1 MSYSLGT
8 IFALSSLGKFEKRME
23 QVMKFDLSNKVI
35 ARLNNNESQSP
46 NRSLD
51 LGNIITPELSLL
63 SPNRNEIAPRGG
75 GRNAAL
81 IAYSERL
88 RSSYKQNEGGLRDG
102 MVLLGEAFRNGQP
115 ISITCF
121 CRAGQ
126 TCHADVVKLAIE
138 KVAKAID
145 ARELNHASRP
155 KAAAL
160 SNFRPSN
167 PRTER
172 AINEILSVG
181 KSDLILSKLDD
192 TNGRNRSEHASYLN
206 GTSQFLRDT
215 YERGGTVQ
223 NGVLIIPKELHDL
236 KSPLQLATLG
246 CGVGRLEAMVGS
258 EKAREVAPG
267 ILEYG
272 KAIAGSNAD
281 RETEAKVFRWIYDA
295 LDGKQE
301 LLGEVREEGR
311 LESTRE
317 RFDRTLAEIK
327 KVADEMERLEPADR
341 SIQYERFVESNSQS
355 TEYSLGEGLEEIAE
369 SAAHLPA
376 DRDPEHVQTTL
387 GFERIELESA
397 QLTLLATEMS
407 ADELEHWSEVKFPA
421 LDEALENGIPPST
434 ILKLFKAKSDK
445 SIENGAKGKEL
456 NYEDLRFASAYLE
469 HQLKQPETR
478 LRHFNERYRDYAQ
491 ILDRCQTREE
501 VIQASSKIRIDN
513 ASAGL
518 DRQQSQD
525 RDSRISAFL
534 TSNEMQ
540 MLFTEQSPRHFT
552 SEMIV
557 AKLNYAG
564 DAGAKKERTEALKRG
579 EIAPSLEA
587 QQLIDSLESR
597 MERKY
602 LDESLSA
609 TKHFLQSLKTPNEE
623 LRFKNSFDHSE
634 LYRKLPPAERD
645 FVYQRATEQKH
656 HLEATVRN
664 LSEQRGARAEIV
676 VEKLQDVM
684 KAELLALSLS
694 NADPRQVKDRASVI
708 LEEYFGER
716 GNISVGVET
725 RQLSQELSE
734 IVPGRNT
741 KKLQH
746 QRTYAGAKTPHD
758 FGQNG
763 SRRDL
768 WLEQTR

>member
-1 MSYSLGT
+1 
-8 IFALSSLGKFEKRME
+8 ME
-23 QVMKFDLSNKVI
+23 YDLSNKVV
-35 ARLNNNESQSP
+35 ARLNESGSSVP
-46 NRSLD
+46 RRSLD
-51 LGNIITPELSLL
+51 LGNINTPELGLL

-75 GRNAAL
+75 GRDAAL

-145 ARELNHASRP
+145 ARELNHVSPP

-172 AINEILSVG
+172 AINEILSLS
-181 KSDLILSKLDD
+181 KSDLVLSKLDD

-223 NGVLIIPKELHDL
+223 NGVLIIPKESHDL

-246 CGVGRLEAMVGS
+246 YGVGRLEAMVGS
-258 EKAREVAPG
+258 EKAREVAPK

-272 KAIAGSNAD
+272 KTIAGSNAD
-281 RETEAKVFRWIYDA
+281 RETEAKIFRWIYNA
-295 LDGKQE
+295 LNGKQE
-301 LLGEVREEGR
+301 LLGEVREEGKS
-311 LESTRE
+311 ESTAE
-317 RFDRTLAEIK
+317 RFDRTLAEIA
-327 KVADEMERLEPADR
+327 KVADEMERLEPTDR
-341 SIQYERFVESNSQS
+341 SIQYEQFVGSNSQN
-355 TEYSLGEGLEEIAE
+355 TEHSLGEEVEEITEPADY
-369 SAAHLPA
+369 LPA
-376 DRDPEHVQTTL
+376 ERDPEHVQTPL
-387 GFERIELESA
+387 GFERIELEST
-397 QLTLLATEMS
+397 QLPLLASEMS
-407 ADELEHWSEVKFPA
+407 ADELKHWSEVKFPA

-434 ILKLFKAKSDK
+434 ILKLFRTKSGK
-445 SIENGAKGKEL
+445 TIENGVKGKEL

-478 LRHFNERYRDYAQ
+478 LRYFNERYRDYAQ
-491 ILDRCQTREE
+491 MLESCQSREE

-518 DRQQSQD
+518 NRQQNGQD
-525 RDSRISAFL
+525 RSPSNSAAL

-540 MLFTEQSPRHFT
+540 ILLTEQSPRHFT

-564 DAGAKKERTEALKRG
+564 DGAATKARTEALKRG
-579 EIAPSLEA
+579 EIVPSPEA
-587 QQLIDSLESR
+587 QQLVDSLQSR
-597 MERKY
+597 MDRKY

-609 TKHFLQSLKTPNEE
+609 TKHFIQSLKTPNEE
-623 LRFKNSFDHSE
+623 LRYKNSFDHSN

-645 FVYQRATEQKH
+645 FVYQRATEQKN
-656 HLEATVRN
+656 HLEATARN
-664 LSEQRGARAEIV
+664 LSEQRGVRAEIA

-694 NADPRQVKDRASVI
+694 NADPRQVKDRASMI
-708 LEEYFGER
+708 LEEYLGDGR
-716 GNISVGVET
+716 NNSVSLET
-725 RQLSQELSE
+725 GQLSQELSE
-734 IVPGRNT
+734 IVPGRST
-741 KKLQH
+741 RKLH
-746 QRTYAGAKTPHD
+746 ERTYAGAKTPHD
-758 FGQNG
+758 FDQNG
-763 SRRDL
+763 SRREIR
-768 WLEQTR
+768 LEQTR

>member
-1 MSYSLGT
+1 
-8 IFALSSLGKFEKRME
+8 
-23 QVMKFDLSNKVI
+23 MKFDLSNKVI
-35 ARLNNNESQSP
+35 ARLSNSESQSP

-75 GRNAAL
+75 GRDSAL

-145 ARELNHASRP
+145 ARELNHAARSP
-155 KAAAL
+155 IAQDAG
-160 SNFRPSN
+160 FRPSN

-172 AINEILSVG
+172 AINEILSVS
-181 KSDLILSKLDD
+181 KSDLLLSKLDD
-192 TNGRNRSEHASYLN
+192 TNGRNRSEHASFLN
-206 GTSQFLRDT
+206 RKSQFLRDT

-223 NGVLIIPKELHDL
+223 NGILIIPKEAHEL
-236 KSPLQLATLG
+236 KSPLKLATLG
-246 CGVGRLEAMVGS
+246 YGVGRLEAIVGS
-258 EKAREVAPG
+258 EKAREIAPK

-272 KAIAGSNAD
+272 RTIAGSSAD

-301 LLGEVREEGR
+301 LLDQVREEGR
-311 LESTRE
+311 SESVLE
-317 RFDRTLAEIK
+317 RFDRTLAEIT
-327 KVADEMERLEPADR
+327 KVADEMERLEPSDR
-341 SIQYERFVESNSQS
+341 SIQYEQFVESNSQ
-355 TEYSLGEGLEEIAE
+355 TTRHSLGEELEEIAE
-369 SAAHLPA
+369 SAEYLSTE
-376 DRDPEHVQTTL
+376 RDPERGQTTL
-387 GFERIELESA
+387 GFERIKLESTH
-397 QLTLLATEMS
+397 LTLLGSEMS
-407 ADELEHWSEVKFPA
+407 ADELKHWSQVKFPA

-434 ILKLFKAKSDK
+434 ILKLFRAKSDK
-445 SIENGAKGKEL
+445 AIENVVKGKEL

-478 LRHFNERYRDYAQ
+478 LRYFNERYRDYAQ
-491 ILDRCQTREE
+491 ILDRCQSREE
-501 VIQASSKIRIDN
+501 VIEASSKIRIDN

-518 DRQQSQD
+518 NRQQNVQNHGF
-525 RDSRISAFL
+525 RVPAAL

-564 DAGAKKERTEALKRG
+564 DSAATKERTEALKRG
-579 EIAPSLEA
+579 EITLSPEA
-587 QQLIDSLESR
+587 QQLVDSLESR

-645 FVYQRATEQKH
+645 FVYQRATEQKNR
-656 HLEATVRN
+656 LEATTTHKLSAKPGAPDEIAVEELRN
-664 LSEQRGARAEIV
+664 V
-676 VEKLQDVM
+676 V
-684 KAELLALSLS
+684 KAELLALSIS
-694 NADPRQVKDRASVI
+694 NADPKFVKDRASVI
-708 LEEYFGER
+708 LEKYVGDR
-716 GNISVGVET
+716 GNNSVSLET
-725 RQLSQELSE
+725 GQLSQDLSE
-734 IVPGRNT
+734 ILPGRST
-741 KKLQH
+741 RKLQH
-746 QRTYAGAKTPHD
+746 GRTHAAAKTLQD
-758 FGQNG
+758 FDQNG
-763 SRRDL
+763 GRRNIL
-768 WLEQTR
+768 VEQTR

>member
-1 MSYSLGT
+1 MG
-8 IFALSSLGKFEKRME
+8 

-35 ARLNNNESQSP
+35 ARLSNNESQSP

-75 GRNAAL
+75 GRDAAL

-88 RSSYKQNEGGLRDG
+88 RNSYKQNEGGLRDG

-126 TCHADVVKLAIE
+126 KCHADVVKLAIE

-145 ARELNHASRP
+145 AKALNHAARSTIVQD
-155 KAAAL
+155 A
-160 SNFRPSN
+160 SFRPSN

-172 AINEILSVG
+172 AINEILSVS
-181 KSDLILSKLDD
+181 KSDVLLSSLDD

-223 NGVLIIPKELHDL
+223 NGVLIIPKESHEL
-236 KSPLQLATLG
+236 KSPLQLASLSY
-246 CGVGRLEAMVGS
+246 GVIRLEPMVGS
-258 EKAREVAPG
+258 DKAREVAPQ

-272 KAIAGSNAD
+272 RTIAGSNAD

-301 LLGEVREEGR
+301 LLDRGKEEGK
-311 LESTRE
+311 LESIAE
-317 RFDRTLAEIK
+317 RFDRTLAEIA
-327 KVADEMERLEPADR
+327 KVAYEMESLEPTDR
-341 SIQYERFVESNSQS
+341 SIQYEQFVESSSQR
-355 TEYSLGEGLEEIAE
+355 TEYSLGEGLEEIAG
-369 SAAHLPA
+369 SAEHLPT
-376 DRDPEHVQTTL
+376 DRDSELPQTTL
-387 GFERIELESA
+387 GFERIELEGTH
-397 QLTLLATEMS
+397 LTLLASEMS

-434 ILKLFKAKSDK
+434 VLKLFRAKSDK
-445 SIENGAKGKEL
+445 AIENVVKGKEL

-491 ILDRCQTREE
+491 MLGRCQSRED
-501 VIQASSKIRIDN
+501 VIKASSKIRIDN

-518 DRQQSQD
+518 DRQQDDQD
-525 RDSRISAFL
+525 REPRNSPAL
-534 TSNEMQ
+534 TSHEMQ
-540 MLFTEQSPRHFT
+540 TLFTEQSPRHF
-552 SEMIV
+552 SPEMTV
-557 AKLNYAG
+557 AKLSYAG
-564 DAGAKKERTEALKRG
+564 DGAATKARTEALKRG
-579 EIAPSLEA
+579 EIAPSPEA
-587 QQLIDSLESR
+587 QQLVDSLESR
-597 MERKY
+597 LGRKY

-609 TKHFLQSLKTPNEE
+609 TKHFLQSLKTPNEQ
-623 LRFKNSFDHSE
+623 LRFKNTFDHSD

-645 FVYQRATEQKH
+645 FVYHRATEQKD
-656 HLEATVRN
+656 HLEATARN
-664 LSEQRGARAEIV
+664 LSEQRGVRAEIE
-676 VEKLQDVM
+676 VEKLQDAM

-694 NADPRQVKDRASVI
+694 NADPRQVRDRASVI
-708 LEEYFGER
+708 LEEYLGDR
-716 GNISVGVET
+716 RNVSVTLKVGQVT
-725 RQLSQELSE
+725 QELSE
-734 IVPGRNT
+734 ILQGRNT
-741 KKLQH
+741 RKLQH
-746 QRTYAGAKTPHD
+746 ERTYAGAKTPHD
-758 FGQNG
+758 FAQNG
-763 SRRDL
+763 SRRDI
-768 WLEQTR
+768 WLGQTR

>member
-1 MSYSLGT
+1 MG
-8 IFALSSLGKFEKRME
+8 

-35 ARLNNNESQSP
+35 ARLSNNESQSP

-63 SPNRNEIAPRGG
+63 SPNRNEIAPRGN
-75 GRNAAL
+75 GRDAAL

-145 ARELNHASRP
+145 ARELNHAARSP
-155 KAAAL
+155 IVQDVN
-160 SNFRPSN
+160 SRPSN

-172 AINEILSVG
+172 AINEILSVS
-181 KSDLILSKLDD
+181 KSDLLLSKLDD

-206 GTSQFLRDT
+206 GTSQFLRDA

-223 NGVLIIPKELHDL
+223 NGVLVIPKESHEL
-236 KSPLQLATLG
+236 KLPLQLASLSY
-246 CGVGRLEAMVGS
+246 GVSRLEQLVGS
-258 EKAREVAPG
+258 EKTREVAPK

-272 KAIAGSNAD
+272 KAIAGSNSD

-311 LESTRE
+311 SESTRE

-327 KVADEMERLEPADR
+327 KVADEMERLEPSDR
-341 SIQYERFVESNSQS
+341 SIQYEQFVESNSQN
-355 TEYSLGEGLEEIAE
+355 TRHSLGEELEEIAE
-369 SAAHLPA
+369 SAEYLLTE
-376 DRDPEHVQTTL
+376 RDPERGQTTL
-387 GFERIELESA
+387 GFERIKLEST
-397 QLTLLATEMS
+397 QMTLLASEMS
-407 ADELEHWSEVKFPA
+407 ADELKHWSQVKFPA

-445 SIENGAKGKEL
+445 AIENVVKGKEL

-518 DRQQSQD
+518 NQRNGQD
-525 RDSRISAFL
+525 RDPRNSPAL
-534 TSNEMQ
+534 TTNEMQ
-540 MLFTEQSPRHFT
+540 TLFTEQSPRHFT
-552 SEMIV
+552 SEMTV
-557 AKLNYAG
+557 AKLSYAG
-564 DAGAKKERTEALKRG
+564 DGAATKARTEALKRG
-579 EIAPSLEA
+579 EIAPSPEA
-587 QQLIDSLESR
+587 QQLVNSLESR
-597 MERKY
+597 MGRTY

-609 TKHFLQSLKTPNEE
+609 TKHFLQSLKTPDAK
-623 LRFKNSFDHSE
+623 LRYKNSFDHSD

-694 NADPRQVKDRASVI
+694 NADPRLVKDRASVI
-708 LEEYFGER
+708 LNEYLGER

-734 IVPGRNT
+734 IVQGRNT
-741 KKLQH
+741 RNLQH
-746 QRTYAGAKTPHD
+746 ERTYAGAKPPHD
-758 FGQNG
+758 FDQNG
-763 SRRDL
+763 SRREIL
-768 WLEQTR
+768 LEPTR

>member
-1 MSYSLGT
+1 M
-8 IFALSSLGKFEKRME
+8 
-23 QVMKFDLSNKVI
+23 
-35 ARLNNNESQSP
+35 
-46 NRSLD
+46 
-51 LGNIITPELSLL
+51 
-63 SPNRNEIAPRGG
+63 
-75 GRNAAL
+75 
-81 IAYSERL
+81 
-88 RSSYKQNEGGLRDG
+88 
-102 MVLLGEAFRNGQP
+102 
-115 ISITCF
+115 
-121 CRAGQ
+121 
-126 TCHADVVKLAIE
+126 
-138 KVAKAID
+138 
-145 ARELNHASRP
+145 
-155 KAAAL
+155 
-160 SNFRPSN
+160 
-167 PRTER
+167 
-172 AINEILSVG
+172 
-181 KSDLILSKLDD
+181 
-192 TNGRNRSEHASYLN
+192 
-206 GTSQFLRDT
+206 
-215 YERGGTVQ
+215 
-223 NGVLIIPKELHDL
+223 
-236 KSPLQLATLG
+236 
-246 CGVGRLEAMVGS
+246 
-258 EKAREVAPG
+258 
-267 ILEYG
+267 EYG
-272 KAIAGSNAD
+272 KTIAGSNAD

-540 MLFTEQSPRHFT
+540 MLFSEQSPRHFT

-564 DAGAKKERTEALKRG
+564 DGAAKKERTEALKRG

-746 QRTYAGAKTPHD
+746 QRTYAGRKLRTISVKTVAAATYGLSRQDNPNDRRASSDYLAIPSTPTASHTLNYPQSKSWPHRC
-758 FGQNG
+758 F
-763 SRRDL
+763 
-768 WLEQTR
+768 

>member
-1 MSYSLGT
+1 
-8 IFALSSLGKFEKRME
+8 
-23 QVMKFDLSNKVI
+23 MKFDLSNKVI

-63 SPNRNEIAPRGG
+63 SPNRNEIAPRGR
-75 GRNAAL
+75 GRDAAL

-145 ARELNHASRP
+145 AKELNHAARSTIVQD
-155 KAAAL
+155 A
-160 SNFRPSN
+160 SFRPSN

-172 AINEILSVG
+172 AINEILSLS
-181 KSDLILSKLDD
+181 KSDLLLSRLDD

-206 GTSQFLRDT
+206 GASQFLRDT

-236 KSPLQLATLG
+236 KSPLQVATLG
-246 CGVGRLEAMVGS
+246 YGVGRLEVMVGP
-258 EKAREVAPG
+258 EKAREVAPK

-272 KAIAGSNAD
+272 KTIAGSNAD
-281 RETEAKVFRWIYDA
+281 RETEAKVFRWIYEA

-301 LLGEVREEGR
+301 LLDEVREEGR
-311 LESTRE
+311 SESTRE

-327 KVADEMERLEPADR
+327 KVADEMERLEPSDR
-341 SIQYERFVESNSQS
+341 SIQYEQFVESNSQS
-355 TEYSLGEGLEEIAE
+355 TEYSFGEGLAALAE
-369 SAAHLPA
+369 TAEHLPT
-376 DRDPEHVQTTL
+376 DRDPEQVQTTL
-387 GFERIELESA
+387 GFERIELESPHM
-397 QLTLLATEMS
+397 TLLASEMS
-407 ADELEHWSEVKFPA
+407 AEELEHWSEVKFPA

-434 ILKLFKAKSDK
+434 ILKLFRAKSDN

-456 NYEDLRFASAYLE
+456 NYEDLRFASAYIE
-469 HQLKQPETR
+469 HQLKQPETK
-478 LRHFNERYRDYAQ
+478 LRYFNERYRDYAQ
-491 ILDRCQTREE
+491 MLDRCQSREE
-501 VIQASSKIRIDN
+501 VIEASSKIRIDN

-518 DRQQSQD
+518 NQQNGPD
-525 RDSRISAFL
+525 RDPKYLYAL
-534 TSNEMQ
+534 TANEMQ

-552 SEMIV
+552 SDMIV

-564 DAGAKKERTEALKRG
+564 DGTAKKARIEALKRG
-579 EIAPSLEA
+579 EIAPSPEA
-587 QQLIDSLESR
+587 QQLIEGLESR
-597 MERKY
+597 MGRKY

-609 TKHFLQSLKTPNEE
+609 TKHFLQSLKTPNEQ

-645 FVYQRATEQKH
+645 FVYQRATEQKS
-656 HLEATVRN
+656 HLEAITQK
-664 LSEQRGARAEIV
+664 LSEQRGVQTEVAI
-676 VEKLQDVM
+676 EKLQDVM
-684 KAELLALSLS
+684 KAELMALSVS
-694 NADPRQVKDRASVI
+694 NADPRLVKDRASVI
-708 LEEYFGER
+708 LNEYFGER

-734 IVPGRNT
+734 IVPSRNT
-741 KKLQH
+741 NKLQH
-746 QRTYAGAKTPHD
+746 QRTYAGAKIPHGFD
-758 FGQNG
+758 QNG
-763 SRRDL
+763 SRGEIL
-768 WLEQTR
+768 LEQTR

>member
-1 MSYSLGT
+1 
-8 IFALSSLGKFEKRME
+8 
-23 QVMKFDLSNKVI
+23 MKFDLGNKVI
-35 ARLNNNESQSP
+35 ARLSSNESQSP

-51 LGNIITPELSLL
+51 LGNIITPELLLL

-75 GRNAAL
+75 GRDAAL

-88 RSSYKQNEGGLRDG
+88 RNSYKQNEGGLRDG

-145 ARELNHASRP
+145 ARELNHVSRP
-155 KAAAL
+155 KIATL
-160 SNFRPSN
+160 SSFRPSN

-172 AINEILSVG
+172 AINEILSVS
-181 KSDLILSKLDD
+181 KSDLLLSNLDD
-192 TNGRNRSEHASYLN
+192 TNGCNRSEHASYLN
-206 GTSQFLRDT
+206 GTSQFLRDA
-215 YERGGTVQ
+215 YERAGTVQ
-223 NGVLIIPKELHDL
+223 NGVLIIPKESHDL
-236 KSPLQLATLG
+236 KSPIQLATLG
-246 CGVGRLEAMVGS
+246 YGVGRLEAIVGS
-258 EKAREVAPG
+258 EKAREVAPK

-272 KAIAGSNAD
+272 KTIAGSNAD
-281 RETEAKVFRWIYDA
+281 RETEAKVFRWIYEA

-397 QLTLLATEMS
+397 QMTLLATEMS

-434 ILKLFKAKSDK
+434 ILKLFRAKSYK
-445 SIENGAKGKEL
+445 TIENAVKGKEL

-478 LRHFNERYRDYAQ
+478 LRHFNERYRDYSQ
-491 ILDRCQTREE
+491 MLDRCQSREE
-501 VIQASSKIRIDN
+501 VIDVSSRIRIENASSGMNREQNGQGKY
-513 ASAGL
+513 SK
-518 DRQQSQD
+518 
-525 RDSRISAFL
+525 SRSPL
-534 TSNEMQ
+534 TAKELQ
-540 MLFTEQSPRHFT
+540 MLFTEQSPRHYT

-564 DAGAKKERTEALKRG
+564 DGVSRNAKTEALLKG
-579 EIAPSLEA
+579 ELMPGPEA
-587 QQLIDSLESR
+587 GKLVDSLESR
-597 MERKY
+597 MGRNYIE
-602 LDESLSA
+602 ESLSA
-609 TKHFLQSLKTPNEE
+609 TKHFLQSLRTPNDE
-623 LRFKNSFDHSE
+623 LRYKNSFDHRE
-634 LYRKLPPAERD
+634 LYRRLPPAERD
-645 FVYQRATEQKH
+645 FVYRQATKQKEQ
-656 HLEATVRN
+656 LETAAR
-664 LSEQRGARAEIV
+664 LRAEPLLNTASEGSETPRPNLQ
-676 VEKLQDVM
+676 VEQLKESM
-684 KAELLALSLS
+684 KKELLNLYDSNRDRRLINERTDRVISNHLDSNGLVSTNDKARSSLIIELGDIVLGREVQI
-694 NADPRQVKDRASVI
+694 NARSGITSTV
-708 LEEYFGER
+708 
-716 GNISVGVET
+716 N
-725 RQLSQELSE
+725 QEL
-734 IVPGRNT
+734 PKGKN
-741 KKLQH
+741 
-746 QRTYAGAKTPHD
+746 
-758 FGQNG
+758 QNQ
-763 SRRDL
+763 SRAEHSLLMR
-768 WLEQTR
+768 